1 MRCTVLL
8 LLAIS
13 VYAFF
18 LMFQEGAASDVVI
31 PDRSNSTF
39 SSSTPRPTLNPRLHP
54 TLNPKLR
61 PPNHILQDKDE
72 QKLCNILK
80 GTKNGRDCADRCKDI
95 SCYYDDFEPRASH
108 LEKCIDK
115 CLKLHKSNDLVAHSL
130 WTELFN

>member
-31 PDRSNSTF
+31 PDRSNFTF
-39 SSSTPRPTLNPRLHP
+39 STPPRPTLNPTLYP
-54 TLNPKLR
+54 TLNPKLKA
-61 PPNHILQDKDE
+61 PNRILQDKDE
-72 QKLCNILK
+72 KKLCNILK
-80 GTKNGRDCADRCKDI
+80 GTKNGRDCAERCKDI

-108 LEKCIDK
+108 LEKCIGK
-115 CLKLHKSNDLVAHSL
+115 CLKLHKK
-130 WTELFN
+130 

>member
-61 PPNHILQDKDE
+61 PPIRILQDKDE

-80 GTKNGRDCADRCKDI
+80 GTKNGRDCAERCKDI

-108 LEKCIDK
+108 LEKCIGK
-115 CLKLHKSNDLVAHSL
+115 CLKLHKK
-130 WTELFN
+130 

>member
-31 PDRSNSTF
+31 PDQSNFTF
-39 SSSTPRPTLNPRLHP
+39 STPPRPTLNPTLRP

-61 PPNHILQDKDE
+61 PPNRILQDKDE
-72 QKLCNILK
+72 KNSAIYSRELK
-80 GTKNGRDCADRCKDI
+80 MGVIVLSDVKIYPVIMMTSNQEHLIWK
-95 SCYYDDFEPRASH
+95 SASA
-108 LEKCIDK
+108 
-115 CLKLHKSNDLVAHSL
+115 NA
-130 WTELFN
+130 